1 VVVVAL
7 AFVPRVFRRFGWGYG
22 VFSLLA
28 VGLAAFSTKD
38 FFGSGRYVLA
48 AFPCFAAA
56 AELLVTHPRLRAWAV
71 GTSAAALMVMTSL
84 FARGSY
90 LS

>member
-1 VVVVAL
+1 
-7 AFVPRVFRRFGWGYG
+7 
-22 VFSLLA
+22 

-38 FFGSGRYVLA
+38 FFGTGRYALA

-56 AELLVTHPRLRAWAV
+56 AEVLAVRPRLRTGVLAL
-71 GTSAAALMVMTSL
+71 SAAGLLVMTSL